1 MAAANVTK
9 TLTIGIQVLKLGE
22 GFVAVA
28 NPGGVRVRG
37 AMMQDELNA
46 VRNLL
51 IVMGNAQSDSDI
63 GLSLEI
69 EGSDFGEMMGTPK
82 ELGGGVTDTT
92 SGGDGGP
99 DGG

>member
-9 TLTIGIQVLKLGE
+9 TLTLGIQVLKLGE

-37 AMMQDELNA
+37 SMMQDELNA

-69 EGSDFGEMMGTPK
+69 EGSNFGEMMDAPK
-82 ELGGGVTDTT
+82 ELDVESGGAGGGID
-92 SGGDGGP
+92 GD
-99 DGG
+99 

>member
-1 MAAANVTK
+1 
-9 TLTIGIQVLKLGE
+9 
-22 GFVAVA
+22 
-28 NPGGVRVRG
+28 
-37 AMMQDELNA
+37 MMQDELNA

-82 ELGGGVTDTT
+82 DVGPALGTGNGGG
-92 SGGDGGP
+92 GGP
-99 DGG
+99 DGD